1 MEVFFT
7 GDEFVIEG
15 KPHRGIPFLL
25 DQEMREVVAVND
37 YLFHIGVIRGRT
49 ASPATWKTYANDLYD
64 YFSYLEANE
73 LKWRAVTPE
82 QIAVWRNAMIEN
94 PSALTGAALT
104 RSTINQRIRTVARFY
119 EWSATRGLIEQ
130 VPFTREAVAVSRPRH
145 FFAHTDTAGGK
156 LVANALTLRQFE
168 RPPAFLSLEQLPVF
182 IAALRPKRNQLMAW
196 MMVEMGLRREE
207 AAGFACAVLP
217 NPIGHS
223 DDQMLKVTLV
233 PTKTPTK
240 GGRER
245 WVQMSPQLAGVLWQ
259 YRQVDRTRLARLYRA
274 KHGTDTDRLF
284 LTEYGDPV
292 SPKGLNNAF
301 RKASEQTGIHCT
313 PHMLR
318 HTFGTYELLRL
329 EQRMNQGNALLWV
342 KERMGHRSIQT
353 TLRYAHLATALDQQV
368 LDAYQE
374 NVSAMMIAA
383 LHG

>member
-1 MEVFFT
+1 MEVFYT

-25 DQEMREVVAVND
+25 DQAMKEVHPVND

-64 YFSYLEANE
+64 YFSYLEANN
-73 LKWRAVTPE
+73 LKWNAVTPE

-104 RSTINQRIRTVARFY
+104 RSTINQRIRAVTRFY
-119 EWSATRGLIEQ
+119 EWSMTRGLIEQ
-130 VPFTREAVAVSRPRH
+130 VPFTREVVTVSRPRQ
-145 FFAHTDTAGGK
+145 FFAHTEGGK
-156 LVANALTLRQFE
+156 SLANAMTLRQFE
-168 RPPAFLSLEQLPVF
+168 KPPAFLFLEQLPVF

-207 AAGFACAVLP
+207 AAGFTCAVLP
-217 NPIGHS
+217 DPIGHS
-223 DDQMLKVTLV
+223 DHQMFKVTLV

-259 YRQVDRTRLARLYRA
+259 YRQVDRTQPARLHKA
-274 KHGTDTDRLF
+274 KHGTDTGRLF
-284 LTEYGDPV
+284 LTEYGEPV

-301 RKASEQTGIHCT
+301 RKASEQTGIHGT
-313 PHMLR
+313 PHLLR

-374 NVSAMMIAA
+374 DISARMIAV